1 MISRLTDPSYTSSS
15 PEQPEGQ
22 AVISEL
28 LAKAHELMG
37 QVQNKL

>member
-1 MISRLTDPSYTSSS
+1 MISRLTDPSRTPS